1 MSMYP
6 PVVDIYVSTFA
17 YICNISHKKYC
28 LILYIHTMAGHDSKD
43 RVQNRNEG
51 QLEISPIKKEE
62 KVEKSFSM

>member
-28 LILYIHTMAGHDSKD
+28 LILYIHTMAGRDSKD
-43 RVQNRNEG
+43 CVQNRNEG
-51 QLEISPIKKEE
+51 QLEISPHKKRGESR
-62 KVEKSFSM
+62 KIF